1 MYIGIHVKVPVTLVP
16 MQWNLNFPDRF
27 SKNTQVSNFVKIRQM
42 GASCSMRTG
51 RHDEANCRFSLF
63 CGRDYKYSQRNGNRS
78 RHLTM
83 LPATARNCDNLLAE
97 VGRSVPELRQ
107 GRSIMSNFR
116 FFTGRHQ
123 QQRDGL
129 HTSLSFC
136 SHVMYRQC
144 ADRYS
149 PFQTNV
155 TTAKIHTLAN
165 RGFASCSVIS
175 LTPRGNEVT
184 NAPSL

>member
-1 MYIGIHVKVPVTLVP
+1 
-16 MQWNLNFPDRF
+16 
-27 SKNTQVSNFVKIRQM
+27 
-42 GASCSMRTG
+42 MRTDDRTD
-51 RHDEANCRFSLF
+51 RHDEANSRFSLF
-63 CGRDYKYSQRNGNRS
+63 CRRDYKYSQRNANRS
-78 RHLTM
+78 RHQTI
-83 LPATARNCDNLLAE
+83 LPATAQNSDKLLAE
-97 VGRSVPELRQ
+97 VGRNVPELRQ

-116 FFTGRHQ
+116 FFNGRHQ

-129 HTSLSFC
+129 HTSLSSY

-149 PFQTNV
+149 PFQIYV

-165 RGFASCSVIS
+165 RGFASCCVIS
-175 LTPRGNEVT
+175 LTPMGNVVT